1 MTLVIVAERPVT
13 ASKPLFVGPV
23 ILCPPTLHLSP
34 LSQGGDGPAEGS
46 NQKPAPTACAAPRGC
61 EGRKGHLSPLDTP
74 NQPFRIRPN
83 FDRDAPTAGVEDA
96 ASISLTARLQCQGPG
111 MGANCFRFNDGKPV
125 PPILNPF
132 RHKSLPAAL
141 SGQWPMRCTTVR
153 IFDEA
158 VGAAGMIVAISSE
171 TMSFEK

>member
-1 MTLVIVAERPVT
+1 MRRTQGALVAVGHSKSAISDPAKLRPRR
-13 ASKPLFVGPV
+13 AYGRR
-23 ILCPPTLHLSP
+23 
-34 LSQGGDGPAEGS
+34 
-46 NQKPAPTACAAPRGC
+46 RGC
-61 EGRKGHLSPLDTP
+61 
-74 NQPFRIRPN
+74 
-83 FDRDAPTAGVEDA
+83 V
-96 ASISLTARLQCQGPG
+96 SLTARLQCQGPG

-141 SGQWPMRCTTVR
+141 SGQWPMRCTTLR